1 MKTPD
6 VVKIN
11 KGLKCCKNAD
21 CDPCPYYSYHGT
33 IAECLTALASDTM
46 AYITQLEQRLASA
59 GKTCPEWISVKDR
72 MPEPNTDVLVIAHGW
87 KDRSIYIGRLEKV
100 ESQESWLTGIT
111 NKESDWK
118 IWGFCY
124 LVEPIVTHWMPLPST
139 EGLK

>member
-59 GKTCPEWISVKDR
+59 GKTCPEWISVDGRK
-72 MPEPNTDVLVIAHGW
+72 PEGVVLVANFAPGTDGYKKMDVADVFDAGNSDITFYLLNGF
-87 KDRSIYIGRLEKV
+87 DV
-100 ESQESWLTGIT
+100 EY
-111 NKESDWK
+111 N
-118 IWGFCY
+118 
-124 LVEPIVTHWMPLPST
+124 VTHWMPIPDDPP
-139 EGLK
+139 EKG

>member
-59 GKTCPEWISVKDR
+59 GKTSHERISINGMKPE
-72 MPEPNTDVLVIAHGW
+72 E
-87 KDRSIYIGRLEKV
+87 
-100 ESQESWLTGIT
+100 
-111 NKESDWK
+111 
-118 IWGFCY
+118 
-124 LVEPIVTHWMPLPST
+124 
-139 EGLK
+139 

>member
-46 AYITQLEQRLASA
+46 AYITQLEQRLASV
-59 GKTCPEWISVKDR
+59 GKTCPEWISVEDR
-72 MPEPNTDVLVIAHGW
+72 PPEGQVLVANFAPGTEGY
-87 KDRSIYIGRLEKV
+87 KEMDIGYV
-100 ESQESWLTGIT
+100 EVYEMSDAESPCRTVYDKTGF
-111 NKESDWK
+111 D
-118 IWGFCY
+118 IWY
-124 LVEPIVTHWMPLPST
+124 NITHWMPLPNIPFKK
-139 EGLK
+139 G